1 MFIVKNKL
9 SWLILLSVLT
19 FFCLTGSSPAQGYN
33 ITFLPGWSA
42 NDINN
47 YGQVVGNF
55 QAMRSAGGSD
65 THGFI
70 WNMTSGLKD
79 LGTFGG
85 LYSNANAINNRGQ
98 VAGYADIVGATSTS
112 GRHACVWNADGSM
125 VDLGG
130 NYSIAQGINDQGK
143 VVGYH
148 FDVNT
153 GSSQAFAWTAAGGVT
168 FLSGMAQACA
178 INNSGQI
185 AGISASGQACL
196 RGADGTVQLLGYP
209 ISRAIN
215 ERGQVC
221 GEWPS
226 FFYSQTGGVQ
236 GMGCDYESGAYAL
249 NNLGQT
255 VGGTKMVDGRTHAF
269 IWTAEGGLV
278 DLNDLVVDKPSQLT
292 LTFGL
297 GINDAGDIVGY
308 ATDSCF
314 GMQAFLLKPDT
325 LQPPSSVPLPSG
337 LLLLSSGLL
346 LGPASKI
353 LGLFHSGVERR
364 LLLKGH

>member
-1 MFIVKNKL
+1 MFLIKNKL
-9 SWLILLSVLT
+9 LRLILLSMLT
-19 FFCLTGSSPAQGYN
+19 FFCLTGSLLAQSYN
-33 ITFLPGWSA
+33 FISLPGRRA

-55 QAMRSAGGSD
+55 QAPGLTGGSD
-65 THGFI
+65 THGFV
-70 WNMTSGLKD
+70 WNAASGLKD

-98 VAGYADIVGATSTS
+98 IVGYADIAGATSSS
-112 GRHACVWNADGSM
+112 GRHACLWNADGSM

-143 VVGYH
+143 VVGYY

-153 GSSQAFAWTAAGGVT
+153 GRSQAFVWSEADKVQ
-168 FLSGMAQACA
+168 FLSGMARAYA

-185 AGISASGQACL
+185 AGISTTGQACIL
-196 RGADGTVQLLGYP
+196 DASGNFTSLGYP
-209 ISRAIN
+209 VSRDVN
-215 ERGQVC
+215 ESGQVC
-221 GEWPS
+221 GEYPS

-249 NNLGQT
+249 NNLGET

-269 IWTAEGGLV
+269 IWTAEGGLA
-278 DLNDLVVDKPSQLT
+278 DLNNLVVDKPSQLT

-308 ATDSCF
+308 ATDSGF
-314 GMQAFLLKPDT
+314 GLHAFLLKPDT
-325 LQPPSSVPLPSG
+325 SQPPSHLPLPGS
-337 LLLLSSGLL
+337 LLLLSSGLV
-346 LGPASKI
+346 GVVAG
-353 LGLFHSGVERR
+353 GLRKVNFSAFQISA
-364 LLLKGH
+364 K